1 MIAELGHF
9 ALILAMAVAAVQVV
23 VPMVGAHKG
32 WSASMEQGRVAAILQ
47 VVLIAL
53 AFAALT
59 QAFVRSD
66 FSLRVVADNSN
77 QLQPMIYKIS
87 GVWGNHEGSML
98 LWVLILAIFGAA
110 VAVFG
115 QRLPSDLRARV
126 LSIQGL
132 IGFAF
137 LGFILF
143 TSNPF
148 ARLTVPPFSGSDLNP
163 LLQDPGLAFHP
174 PFLYLGYVGL
184 SVAFSFAIAALIAG
198 RVDAAWARW
207 VRPWTLAAWS
217 FLTIGI
223 AMGSWWAYYE
233 LGWGGFW
240 FWDPVENASLI
251 PWLFATALL
260 HSAVVVEKREAL
272 IGWTVLLA
280 ILAFGFSLIG
290 TFLVRSGAITSV
302 HAFASDPTRGVFIL
316 GILAAFLGGGLVLF
330 ALRADRMVSR
340 SGFRLVSREGALVL
354 NNLLLTTAAIVVFL
368 GTVWPMVMELG
379 WQRAVSVGPPF
390 YNLAVT
396 PFVVALFIIL
406 PLGAL
411 LPWKRGDLAK
421 AGSRVFAPYLLALA
435 VTALVFAIASGGSI
449 LTPIGIGLG
458 VWLFGGAVRD
468 LWLRAGRWSRLRL
481 LSGADWGR
489 VLAHAGLGVTLIG
502 IAASLGFNS
511 ELLTT
516 MRPGDL
522 AKIGGYEVQLQRVER
537 VEGPNYLADRATLD
551 VRRGGASIAV
561 LQPERRFYPVAG
573 MPTTEAAIRT
583 RIGNDIYLVIGEPQ
597 GDGSFAMRFYVKPM
611 AVWIWFGA
619 FMMAI
624 GGTCSL
630 FDRRFRLGA
639 PVARASKSVAAE

>member
-9 ALILAMAVAAVQVV
+9 ALILALAVAAVQVV
-23 VPMVGAHKG
+23 VPMIGAHKG
-32 WSASMEQGRVAAILQ
+32 WSAWMEQGRVAALLQ
-47 VVLIAL
+47 VALIAL
-53 AFAALT
+53 AFVALT
-59 QAFVRSD
+59 QAFMRSD

-77 QLQPMIYKIS
+77 QLQPMIYKIA

-98 LWVLILAIFGAA
+98 LWVLILAMFGAA

-115 QRLPSDLRARV
+115 AGLPSDLRARV
-126 LSIQGL
+126 LGVQGL
-132 IGFAF
+132 IGLAF

-148 ARLTVPPFSGSDLNP
+148 ERLAVPPFAGSDLNP

-184 SVAFSFAIAALIAG
+184 SVAFSFAIAALISG

-240 FWDPVENASLI
+240 FWDPVENASLV
-251 PWLFATALL
+251 PWLFATALV

-340 SGFRLVSREGALVL
+340 AGFKLVSREGALVM
-354 NNLLLTTAAIVVFL
+354 NNLLLTTAAVVVFL
-368 GTVWPMVMELG
+368 GTVWPMVMEFG
-379 WQRAVSVGPPF
+379 WGRAVSVGPPF

-396 PFVVALFIIL
+396 PFVVALFVIL
-406 PLGAL
+406 PVGSI
-411 LPWKRGDLAK
+411 LPWKRGDLGK
-421 AGSRVFAPYLLALA
+421 ASSRMFAPYLLALA
-435 VTALVFAIASGGSI
+435 VAGLGFAVASGGSI
-449 LTPIGIGLG
+449 LTPLGLG
-458 VWLFGGAVRD
+458 LGGWLIFGAARD
-468 LWLRAGRWSRLRL
+468 LWLRAGRWARLKA

-489 VLAHAGLGVTLIG
+489 AFAHGGLGVTLIG
-502 IAASLGFNS
+502 IAASLGLSS

-516 MRPGDL
+516 MKPGDL
-522 AKIGGYEVQLQRVER
+522 AQIGGYEVQLQRVER
-537 VEGPNYLADRATLD
+537 VQGPNYLSDMATLD
-551 VRRGGASIAV
+551 VRKNGASVAV
-561 LQPERRFYPVAG
+561 LKPERRFYPVAG

-583 RIGNDIYLVIGEPQ
+583 RLTGDIYLVVGEPQ
-597 GDGSFAMRFYVKPM
+597 GDGSYAMRFYTKPL

-619 FMMAI
+619 LMMAL
-624 GGTCSL
+624 GGAFSL
-630 FDRRFRLGA
+630 FDRRLRMGA
-639 PVARASKSVAAE
+639 PVARTKTVAAE